1 MLVNIVFRLWNQ
13 KQRLREVSVGECKA
27 LKIRYLNFKDK
38 KEKSIDI
45 VHGKG
50 VVINLA
56 DFNSQAIYSI
66 LQ

>member
-1 MLVNIVFRLWNQ
+1 MLVNIAFRLWNH
-13 KQRLREVSVGECKA
+13 KQRLREANVGECKA
-27 LKIRYLNFKDK
+27 LKIRYLNFKEK

-50 VVINLA
+50 VVINLV